1 MINKLTLLGRI
12 GKKDY
17 RTTKSGVT
25 LCTLSIAT
33 NKRYLDGHGQKKQIT
48 NWHLVYFFDKLSEIV
63 NKYAMVGNLVYVEG
77 EINNRTIQEDGK
89 NKLLNLITANKIEFI
104 PTGSK
109 EATASS
115 GNQPKESSNEKACE
129 EPKLYSYDDD
139 DSIDF

>member
-1 MINKLTLLGRI
+1 MINRVTLLGRI

-17 RTTKSGVT
+17 KTTKNGIA

-33 NKRYLDGHGQKKQIT
+33 HKRYIDGHGQKKQIT
-48 NWHLVYFFDKLSEIV
+48 NWHMVYFFDKLSEIT

-89 NKLLNLITANKIEFI
+89 NKILNLITANKIEFI

-109 EATASS
+109 EVTASS
-115 GNQPKESSNEKACE
+115 DNQTKEPSNEKAYE
-129 EPKLYSYDDD
+129 EPRLYSYDDD